1 MKNGK
6 QNGSNG
12 IPWYS
17 LVFLVFAS
25 AFLSACNT
33 SKDSNDD
40 TTLLALLL
48 TQSTSAPCS
57 TRCHMFLSSNVLG
70 TLVGVGGIT
79 GADALCNGDVGK
91 VRGKTYKA
99 MIAVPGV
106 REVLGNPTG
115 TLTYTDWVL
124 KANTFYSNSTDT
136 SNTTGSTTTSN
147 RIFRDSNTTMQMNF
161 ALGTNGSRFWTG
173 MTISGGNLAND
184 VNCSNWTSL
193 NGGVSGVTGV
203 VGASTTTLVETTTDA
218 CNISKKVVCVE
229 Q

>member
-1 MKNGK
+1 MKFINRF
-6 QNGSNG
+6 Q
-12 IPWYS
+12 
-17 LVFLVFAS
+17 LVILAVF
-25 AFLSACNT
+25 FTLGACKK
-33 SKDSNDD
+33 SDDGNDD
-40 TTLLALLL
+40 TILALLIA
-48 TQSTSAPCS
+48 QSQTVVPCS
-57 TRCHMFLSSNVLG
+57 TRCHMFLSSAVLG
-70 TLVGVGGIT
+70 SLVGVGGIT
-79 GADALCNGDVGK
+79 GADALCNGDTSR

-99 MIAVPGV
+99 MVAVPGV

-115 TLTYTDWVL
+115 SLTYTDWVL

-161 ALGTNGSRFWTG
+161 ALGTNGTRFWTG
-173 MTISGGNLAND
+173 MTITGGNLAND

-193 NGGVSGVTGV
+193 NGGVNGVTGV

-218 CNISKKVVCVE
+218 CNISKRVVCVE

>member
-1 MKNGK
+1 MDLTVFL
-6 QNGSNG
+6 G

-33 SKDSNDD
+33 SKDNSDD
-40 TTLLALLL
+40 TTLFALLL
-48 TQSTSAPCS
+48 AQSTSAPCT
-57 TRCHMFLSSNVLG
+57 TRCHIFLTSTGSG
-70 TLVGVGGIT
+70 GRIGIGGIT
-79 GADALCNGDVGK
+79 GADATCNGDTNR

-99 MIAVPGV
+99 MVAIPGV

-161 ALGTNGSRFWTG
+161 ALGDNGTRFWTG
-173 MTISGGNLAND
+173 ITITGGNLAND
-184 VNCSNWTSL
+184 VNCTNWTSS
-193 NGGVSGVTGV
+193 NVGVSGVTGV
-203 VGASTTTLVETTTDA
+203 VGASTTTLVETTTDT
-218 CNISKKVVCVE
+218 CNIAKKIVCVE

>member
-1 MKNGK
+1 MVFL
-6 QNGSNG
+6 G

-33 SKDSNDD
+33 SKESNDD
-40 TTLLALLL
+40 TTLFALLL
-48 TQSTSAPCS
+48 AQSTSAPCS
-57 TRCHMFLSSNVLG
+57 TRCHIFLTSTIRSGLIG
-70 TLVGVGGIT
+70 SGGIV
-79 GADALCNGDVGK
+79 GADAVCNADSNR

-99 MIAVPGV
+99 MVSVPGV

-161 ALGTNGSRFWTG
+161 ALGDNGTRFWTG
-173 MTISGGNLAND
+173 ITITGGNL
-184 VNCSNWTSL
+184 VNSSDNCTNWTIS
-193 NGGVSGVTGV
+193 NAGINGVTGV
-203 VGASTTTLVETTTDA
+203 VGASTTSLVEVTTDT
-218 CNISKKVVCVE
+218 CNIAKKIVCVE